1 MRKLLAILGSIGL
14 LASTSVTVAACNP
27 KQEKFIIPAFPETV
41 EEAQKIISDLSK
53 PYALT
58 ELEITKLEEEEEE
71 EFDNLTEILNLT
83 IKNKFNEYEAIL
95 FASIFKIA
103 ELEGMESKIKIW
115 EFDEDNMIVEE
126 IETSINEYSTE
137 PEDVFF
143 YYLEDNIN
151 SSSTFPNEV
160 IGGEEMVNN
169 LKDIRKWW
177 LDGKKMEAFS
187 DQFSSFK
194 VVLKEEKQEEEA
206 LEKVIELRKN
216 EDITIENIKFYAW
229 SNNGTEKINW
239 FIVGPKSNNKVLG
252 LALFEFTT
260 E

>member
-14 LASTSVTVAACNP
+14 LASTSVTVTACNP

-58 ELEITKLEEEEEE
+58 ELEITKLDEEEEE
-71 EFDNLTEILNLT
+71 EFDNLSKILNLI
-83 IKNKFNEYEAIL
+83 IKNKFNEYESII
-95 FASIFKIA
+95 FASIFKIV

-115 EFDEDNMIVEE
+115 ELDEDNMIVEE
-126 IETSINEYSTE
+126 IETPINEYLTPS
-137 PEDVFF
+137 EDTFF
-143 YYLEDNIN
+143 YYLEQNIN
-151 SSSTFPNEV
+151 SKMIFPNDV
-160 IGGEEMVNN
+160 IGREEMINN

-177 LDGKKMEAFS
+177 LDGKNLEAFS
-187 DQFSSFK
+187 DQFNYSK
-194 VVLKEEKQEEEA
+194 VSLKNQKDDEA

-216 EDITIENIKFYAW
+216 EDITIENIEFQWWTSNEIGSELFAVRPKNNDKF
-229 SNNGTEKINW
+229 
-239 FIVGPKSNNKVLG
+239 LG
-252 LALFEFTT
+252 LALFEYIL